1 MKSYGNFIRTAL
13 NFCDEFFNKFEINF
27 KKKINSMAKSVNLA
41 LFGAK
46 FTNLINL
53 RLSYIYTALSNREL
67 VYLLMQPALLPALLF
82 EF

>member
-1 MKSYGNFIRTAL
+1 MKSYENFIRMAL

-53 RLSYIYTALSNREL
+53 RLSYIYTTHL
-67 VYLLMQPALLPALLF
+67 YLFFGYFA
-82 EF
+82 